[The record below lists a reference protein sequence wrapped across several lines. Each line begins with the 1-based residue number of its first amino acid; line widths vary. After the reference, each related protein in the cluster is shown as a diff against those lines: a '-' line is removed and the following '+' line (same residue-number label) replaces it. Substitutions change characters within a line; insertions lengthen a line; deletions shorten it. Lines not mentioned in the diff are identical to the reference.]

1 MVVAGV
7 ELGHR
12 LGPVAFFVGGWA
24 MKRCRLV
31 LLLSCFVLTGC
42 ARRGRR
48 AWLPNMRI
56 PVRCASEI
64 TLVECDARV
73 NPPKCRSARVTYR
86 RGCEQVVVG
95 RK

>member
-1 MVVAGV
+1 MKWW
-7 ELGHR
+7 
-12 LGPVAFFVGGWA
+12 GW
-24 MKRCRLV
+24 V
-31 LLLSCFVLTGC
+31 LLLVYFALTGC
-42 ARRGRR
+42 ARKAGR

-73 NPPKCRSARVTYR
+73 SPPKCRSARVTYR
-86 RGCEQVVVG
+86 RGCEEVVVG